1 LLKILKDAQKLF
13 KVSKPQTKQKKSHPQ
28 VYYTSRLNF
37 NNLPEPENDSQS
49 LSQNLLEFT
58 IPDDVDYEEGKL

>member
-1 LLKILKDAQKLF
+1 MVRNYLKYQNLKLN
-13 KVSKPQTKQKKSHPQ
+13 KKKISHPQ
-28 VYYTSRLNF
+28 AYYTSRLLNF

-58 IPDDVDYEEGKL
+58 IPDDVLL